1 MTGVIFCDILGQA
14 FQKLDSTQKFSF
26 MWSFLPIFFPAQI
39 NPLPNPETAFIQET
53 PQALLSED
61 STVPNFPSFLA
72 RTITE
77 AQDIRPLPGQLD
89 RIPVFNS
96 NSPEVVYGTGILLST
111 FPKTGMAESSAH
123 LNYPLQGRFDIF
135 THHIARS
142 RRASDWRPIYHG
154 ILIYN
159 PGNRAVNVYV
169 LQGLSYVTN
178 PDAPF
183 IDLPSRLDNS
193 TGSVFSGPGSRLTND
208 ILRGLS
214 QSGFP
219 SQLTIPPRSVQTLF
233 SLPIRL
239 GNARSTLIRLR
250 SDGPVHLASL
260 AMPAPLRN
268 PPKPPPGVDPLDPLK
283 VLEHMPIPSR
293 PVPHRSPSLEE
304 WAQLAVRGSLATP
317 RDRSPT
323 PLDAKT
329 DDPIYGRVAGVALG
343 SQWQTVLTDDN
354 RSRTLT
360 IPNPGE
366 AFSYPLSTVHQGT
379 FGTGQVQS
387 APMLVRYPDTA
398 YLAHGNYG
406 VHYYL
411 TLPLVNNTD
420 EPRRVAIAL
429 STPLKEDRD
438 RRELRFLDP
447 PENRVFFRGTV
458 QVRYTD
464 ERGIVRTQSY
474 HLVQRRGQQGEPL
487 VTLTL
492 PPRDRRDVKIDFL
505 YPPDA
510 TPPQVLTV
518 RTSR

>member
-1 MTGVIFCDILGQA
+1 
-14 FQKLDSTQKFSF
+14 
-26 MWSFLPIFFPAQI
+26 MWLFLPISLSAQL
-39 NPLPNPETAFIQET
+39 NPLPPVETAFLQET
-53 PQALLSED
+53 TQDSLSGNSIAREFPAL
-61 STVPNFPSFLA
+61 LA
-72 RTITE
+72 RTVAE
-77 AQDIRPLPGQLD
+77 RQEVRPLPGQLD

-111 FPKTGMAESSAH
+111 FPKTGMADSNAH
-123 LNYPLQGRFDIF
+123 LNHPLQGRFDIF

-142 RRASDWRPIYHG
+142 RSSSDWRPIYHG
-154 ILIYN
+154 LLIYN

-169 LQGLSYVTN
+169 MQGLSYVTN

-183 IDLPSRLDNS
+183 INLPSLLNNS

-208 ILRGLS
+208 ILRGLN
-214 QSGFP
+214 QSSFP
-219 SQLTIPPRSVQTLF
+219 PQLTIPPRSVQTLF

-268 PPKPPPGVDPLDPLK
+268 PPKLPPGVDPLDPLK
-283 VLEHMPIPSR
+283 VLENTPIPSR

-304 WAQLAVRGSLATP
+304 WAQLVVRGSLATP
-317 RDRSPT
+317 RDRPPT

-329 DDPIYGRVAGVALG
+329 DDPIYGRVSGVALG
-343 SQWQTVLTDDN
+343 SQWQTVLTDDD

-360 IPNPGE
+360 IPDPGE
-366 AFSYPLSTVHQGT
+366 AFSYPLSTVHHGT

-411 TLPLVNNTD
+411 TFPLVNTAD
-420 EPRRVAIAL
+420 EPRRVTIAL

-438 RRELRFLDP
+438 RDELRFLDP
-447 PENRVFFRGTV
+447 PEDRVFFRGTV

-464 ERGIVRTQSY
+464 ERGIVQTQSY

-487 VTLTL
+487 VT
-492 PPRDRRDVKIDFL
+492 
-505 YPPDA
+505 
-510 TPPQVLTV
+510 
-518 RTSR
+518 